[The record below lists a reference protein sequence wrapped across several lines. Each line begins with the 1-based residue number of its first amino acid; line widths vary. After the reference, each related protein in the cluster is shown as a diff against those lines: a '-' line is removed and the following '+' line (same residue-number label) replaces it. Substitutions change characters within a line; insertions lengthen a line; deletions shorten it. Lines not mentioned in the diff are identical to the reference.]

1 MSGVID
7 LTEKVQKQ
15 RRNIEDKTMSVKE
28 FAKVMGCSENVAREM
43 CRSQNP
49 PPYIK
54 IGNRYRII
62 IAKLDGWL
70 DTVIGSQ
77 F

>member
-1 MSGVID
+1 MSTVID
-7 LTEKVQKQ
+7 LTEKVQAQ
-15 RRNIEDKTMSVKE
+15 RKNVEDKTISVKE

-62 IAKLDGWL
+62 IAKLDEWV

>member
-1 MSGVID
+1 MSAVID
-7 LTEKVQKQ
+7 LTEKVQEQ
-15 RRNIEDKTMSVKE
+15 RKNIEDKTIGIKE
-28 FAKVMGCSENVAREM
+28 FAKVMGCSENVARQM
-43 CRSQNP
+43 CRSHNP

-62 IAKLDGWL
+62 ISRLDQWI
-70 DTVIGSQ
+70 DTVIGNE

>member
-1 MSGVID
+1 MSTVID
-7 LTEKVQKQ
+7 LTEKVQEQ
-15 RRNIEDKTMSVKE
+15 RKNIENKTISVKE
-28 FAKVMGCSENVAREM
+28 FAKIMGCSENVAREM
-43 CRSQNP
+43 CRSKNP

-62 IAKLDGWL
+62 ISRLDQWL
-70 DTVIGSQ
+70 DTIIGNE